1 MREILRILS
10 NGGKWTFTHIGQVD
24 AVCEALGIMPSA
36 VEIMG
41 VRANQSFSVRLKD
54 GWNNAGCEIGH
65 ISASGNIPPSLQGWE
80 VLYRACRNLQSCKT
94 IFLLK
99 INALNFVF

>member
-65 ISASGNIPPSLQGWE
+65 FSVREYSAQLARLGSIISGMQEFAI
-80 VLYRACRNLQSCKT
+80 V
-94 IFLLK
+94 
-99 INALNFVF
+99 

>member
-24 AVCEALGIMPSA
+24 AVCKALGIMPSA

-41 VRANQSFSVRLKD
+41 VRVNRSFSVRLKD
-54 GWNNAGCEIGH
+54 GWDKAGRFSVREYSAQLARLENI
-65 ISASGNIPPSLQGWE
+65 ISNMQEFAI
-80 VLYRACRNLQSCKT
+80 V
-94 IFLLK
+94 
-99 INALNFVF
+99 

>member
-41 VRANQSFSVRLKD
+41 VRVDLSFSVRLKD
-54 GWNNAGCEIGH
+54 GWNNAGQEAGRFSVREY
-65 ISASGNIPPSLQGWE
+65 SAQLARLGNIISGMQE
-80 VLYRACRNLQSCKT
+80 FA
-94 IFLLK
+94 I
-99 INALNFVF
+99 I

>member
-41 VRANQSFSVRLKD
+41 VRANRSFSVRLKD

-65 ISASGNIPPSLQGWE
+65 FSKEEYLKQISSLENEISAAHEFAI
-80 VLYRACRNLQSCKT
+80 V
-94 IFLLK
+94 
-99 INALNFVF
+99 